1 LPFHTLPS
9 LLPGRRD
16 PWWDLE
22 GSGARHQRLRGRV
35 VSLLAF
41 ALAIA
46 SCGLTAAVW
55 FRLVGPEIL
64 ARLG

>member
-1 LPFHTLPS
+1 MPSRTLPS
-9 LLPGRRD
+9 LLPARRD

-22 GSGARHQRLRGRV
+22 GSGARHQRLRGRI

-41 ALAIA
+41 ALAIV
-46 SCGLTAAVW
+46 SCGLTMAAW
-55 FRLVGPEIL
+55 FRLIGPEIL